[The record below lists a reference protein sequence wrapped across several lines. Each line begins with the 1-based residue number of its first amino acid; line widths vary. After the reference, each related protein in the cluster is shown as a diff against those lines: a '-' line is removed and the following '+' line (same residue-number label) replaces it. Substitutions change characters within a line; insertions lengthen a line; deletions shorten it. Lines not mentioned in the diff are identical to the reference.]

1 MKGAFAMNHNLPIGE
16 KIKALR
22 NANNLTLKQLGE
34 MTNLSVGFLSQ
45 MERGMSSIAIDT
57 LEKIASV
64 LNVSLT
70 SFFEDSS
77 PTEKAA
83 ESADPV
89 IHRFAQHATPV
100 SSHIIQ
106 TVLSKDVMAFDLLP
120 RLFDLMPFAND
131 EEEHLEMYSHKGE
144 EFIYIL
150 EGIVTI
156 HVDGRQYILY
166 LGDCIQIHSNE
177 EHNWRN
183 CTNRTARLLSVNV
196 PNPFRHPEEG
206 HIMPL

>member
-1 MKGAFAMNHNLPIGE
+1 MNHNLPIGE

-77 PTEKAA
+77 PTGETA
-83 ESADPV
+83 ENEDPV
-89 IHRFAQHATPV
+89 IHSFAQHATPV
-100 SSHIIQ
+100 SSQIIQ

-120 RLFDLMPFAND
+120 RLFDHMPFAN
-131 EEEHLEMYSHKGE
+131 
-144 EFIYIL
+144 
-150 EGIVTI
+150 
-156 HVDGRQYILY
+156 
-166 LGDCIQIHSNE
+166 
-177 EHNWRN
+177 
-183 CTNRTARLLSVNV
+183 
-196 PNPFRHPEEG
+196 
-206 HIMPL
+206 